1 MRMFWCVLN
10 LHSHVFCFCTFP
22 FCTFCTL
29 CTRTLYI
36 NLCGRNGLMSN
47 GNLHDL
53 GYGFHISRRVAHA
66 HHHCK
71 CYRILLFSIHA
82 FCVLFCHF
90 TRSIS
95 FLFSFHCSSCDSHWC
110 HQPTHIDATHTYY
123 LPTKRPPAISFRHQ
137 NQYGTFLNGYEK
149 NSLDVQKLLKKSI
162 WRQFG

>member
-71 CYRILLFSIHA
+71 CYRILLFS
-82 FCVLFCHF
+82 FRFLCSVLPLYTVHF
-90 TRSIS
+90 IS
-95 FLFSFHCSSCDSHWC
+95 LFISLFFMRFTLMS
-110 HQPTHIDATHTYY
+110 PTHTLMLHTYC